1 MVSDEAI
8 ILLFFTF
15 SFIQLWD
22 NLKSASNQPLHGA
35 NVTPNLFDRKVS
47 KQAEQLKEDL
57 KVKGDDDKSKRVK
70 ELLESFGAGIKPEP
84 VRELLE
90 IIKDENDRQKVKKL
104 LHAIELQELLPII
117 EEEISR
123 KEAHVRC
130 MISSH

>member
-22 NLKSASNQPLHGA
+22 RLNSASNQPLYGA

-57 KVKGDDDKSKRVK
+57 KGKGDDKSERVK

>member
-1 MVSDEAI
+1 MKSS
-8 ILLFFTF
+8 LFFFTF

-35 NVTPNLFDRKVS
+35 NVTPNLFGRKVS

-57 KVKGDDDKSKRVK
+57 KVKGDDKSEQVK
-70 ELLESFGAGIKPEP
+70 GLLESFGAGIKPEP

-130 MISSH
+130 MI